1 MSLVAE
7 VAALDCSIT
16 SVYLDC
22 HRGDDVGDLVHHHG
36 DNDGDLVHHH
46 GEDDGDLVKGNFD
59 LMCSGIHAP
68 SLQAHSPE
76 AHFGWGT

>member
-36 DNDGDLVHHH
+36 DNDGDLV
-46 GEDDGDLVKGNFD
+46 EGNFD

>member
-22 HRGDDVGDLVHHHG
+22 HRGDD
-36 DNDGDLVHHH
+36 DGDLVHHH
-46 GEDDGDLVKGNFD
+46 GEDDGDLVEGNFD